1 MKMGKNENADI
12 IQFIKKQII
21 NNNYKSQQNPIF
33 FEDKNINKE
42 INEEKIKQLRNH
54 YNMFILFIY
63 KKLYK
68 KEYKTAINQIEGN
81 FQIYKNLSEV
91 EEILFLKI
99 ECLIKIILQ
108 KIKKYNSVKKKTRSQ
123 NDSYILKYSSFSKN
137 SLKLLR
143 GFYKRTSIFKTNP
156 KKNQLLN
163 INIIISIEKY
173 YSKVYKEIKYLID
186 NVNTF
191 FQNSQVIYIEKIIQL
206 FLRLLLVKSIHHEAI
221 FQLPYSNYCLSLG
234 KNLFYNFRN
243 FIKDIKTLELFQN
256 IFLQISK
263 NYFENKEYEKTE
275 INCIKV
281 YNLCI
286 RELIFKYG
294 DVNLIPKKLRAKEKK
309 VFLNLSISF
318 LYIGFCKEEK
328 GKIHKALK
336 YYKLS
341 FHITN
346 NFLKNEYEQFANFL
360 SSLIIRANYYKN
372 ILFQLQNNKKEMKKE
387 KNEENKIFVT
397 NKKPNKFHYTNIM
410 NLGSIQFYN
419 KNRKLQKN
427 KKEKILQKNNSFII
441 NTIKVN
447 DLIYEDIKLHNVKK
461 GKIENN
467 EMECNAIYDQHLIDR
482 IKKNKKTKIKHEI
495 LKSTSNINN
504 SFLKSNYYILNLDS
518 NRNKSNQIS
527 KMNLSNIQSVKNQN
541 IRSEKKNSKIKRII
555 NSISKNNCEFKK
567 CSSCPDLVAID
578 ESYKYTKINF
588 TIKQLFQKN
597 LNIYNGF
604 SKGKLISLDNK
615 DNTNQN
621 QIKTQ
626 KKVNVKKI
634 FLNHSQKD
642 LKNEKK
648 NSFKTIKKEQSDRL
662 KNVSMNSYITS
673 PLLSER
679 YSNLNNFI
687 SSQNN
692 DKKKKTIFLSS
703 LSNTLNIKN

>member
-1 MKMGKNENADI
+1 M
-12 IQFIKKQII
+12 
-21 NNNYKSQQNPIF
+21 
-33 FEDKNINKE
+33 
-42 INEEKIKQLRNH
+42 
-54 YNMFILFIY
+54 
-63 KKLYK
+63 
-68 KEYKTAINQIEGN
+68 
-81 FQIYKNLSEV
+81 
-91 EEILFLKI
+91 
-99 ECLIKIILQ
+99 
-108 KIKKYNSVKKKTRSQ
+108 
-123 NDSYILKYSSFSKN
+123 
-137 SLKLLR
+137 
-143 GFYKRTSIFKTNP
+143 
-156 KKNQLLN
+156 
-163 INIIISIEKY
+163 
-173 YSKVYKEIKYLID
+173 
-186 NVNTF
+186 
-191 FQNSQVIYIEKIIQL
+191 IYIEKIIQL

-309 VFLNLSISF
+309 VFL
-318 LYIGFCKEEK
+318 YIGFCKEEK

-410 NLGSIQFYN
+410 NLGSIKFYN

-648 NSFKTIKKEQSDRL
+648 NSLKTIKKEQSDRL